1 MRPAPPSGS
10 WEMVVGFHFLEGL
23 QENPSS
29 EAAVWTTEPES
40 AAYTAHS
47 PVLVPPPGG
56 TWTQASPHVAHPSKR
71 QLLTPTLSLDC
82 DWHSI
87 LGAPRYW
94 GAGPVNL
101 LVYFR
106 PHDSLQGGLGLATR
120 KFSCGRGCCSQAVFG
135 HFCRVVSCKE
145 RRVAEPREHGQSQP

>member
-1 MRPAPPSGS
+1 M
-10 WEMVVGFHFLEGL
+10 
-23 QENPSS
+23 
-29 EAAVWTTEPES
+29 WTTEPES

-71 QLLTPTLSLDC
+71 QLLMPTLSLDC

-94 GAGPVNL
+94 GTGPVNL
-101 LVYFR
+101 LVHFR
-106 PHDSLQGGLGLATR
+106 PHDSLRGGWDWPPGGSHVGEGAVRSHVWSFLPRGQLQGASSG
-120 KFSCGRGCCSQAVFG
+120 
-135 HFCRVVSCKE
+135 
-145 RRVAEPREHGQSQP
+145 